1 MGELE
6 HIKSA
11 CRAVVRGRLA
21 TVTAAE
27 RDRQSR
33 CICAFIQTQP
43 WFLSAASLMAYVPLD
58 DEPDITPLIAAA
70 LSRGVAVAFP
80 SVDWDAKT
88 LTPQWIDRWP
98 CALRADRHGVQVPA
112 QSATGPGSG
121 PETGVETGGEHP
133 QVVLLPGVAFDDR
146 CRRLGRGGGFYD
158 RYIAHR
164 RQTAADGAKR
174 VFAAGIALE
183 AHMLDAVPV
192 GPLDER
198 LDGVVC
204 PTRVVVASD
213 TSLG

>member
-11 CRAVVRGRLA
+11 CRVVVRTRLIS
-21 TVTAAE
+21 VTTEE
-27 RDRQSR
+27 RVRQSR
-33 CICAFIQTQP
+33 SACAFIQTQP
-43 WFLSAASLMAYVPLD
+43 WFCGAASLMAYVPMD

-70 LSRGVAVAFP
+70 LARGVAVALP

-98 CALRADRHGVQVPA
+98 CPLRADRHGVQVPA
-112 QSATGPGSG
+112 EPVSG
-121 PETGVETGGEHP
+121 PESDSQAGEQHP
-133 QVVLLPGVAFDDR
+133 QVVLVPGVAFDDR

-164 RQTAADGAKR
+164 RQAAAGGVKR